1 MSNALLFTR
10 ANRRT
15 RAAGWNAGKAVTF
28 IVSLAAT
35 RSVTLAAFE
44 AGMSRKSAYALKRR
58 DPAFDAAWRAALEP
72 RQGNKVEE
80 IDDPRVSLSQGNSAT
95 LAAARAS
102 RARRRAVDT
111 RRRDRF
117 FMRFGSLGDLLP
129 ELAPPPA
136 LP

>member
-1 MSNALLFTR
+1 MSNAAFFSR
-10 ANRRT
+10 SNRRT
-15 RAAGWNAGKAVTF
+15 RAAEWNAGKAVTF
-28 IVSLAAT
+28 IVTLAAT
-35 RSVTLAAFE
+35 RSVTLAARA

-58 DPAFDAAWRAALEP
+58 DPAFDAAWTAALAP

-80 IDDPRVSLSQGNSAT
+80 VEDPRFSPGQGNSVT
-95 LAAARAS
+95 LATAH
-102 RARRRAVDT
+102 ARRRATDT

-117 FMRFGSLGDLLP
+117 FAQFAALGDLLP